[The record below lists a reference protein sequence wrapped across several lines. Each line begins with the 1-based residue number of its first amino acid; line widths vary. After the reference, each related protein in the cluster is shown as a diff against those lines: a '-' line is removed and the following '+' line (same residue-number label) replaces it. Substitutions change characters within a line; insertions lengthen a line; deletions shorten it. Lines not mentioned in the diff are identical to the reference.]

1 MLGVHTPLCGD
12 CTLLI
17 ATTNLCHEL
26 TEFIVSDYQRNR
38 IQVHWIFAIPVSV
51 LLRQPGII

>member
-12 CTLLI
+12 CTFLI
-17 ATTNLCHEL
+17 ATTNLYHEL
-26 TEFIVSDYQRNR
+26 TEFIVSDYQWNR
-38 IQVHWIFAIPVSV
+38 IQVHRIFAIPVSV